1 MYLHEGCKWALH
13 ADDSGL
19 TEAAAR
25 FNAAAAAAAA
35 CGGRLILNLSFRN
48 PPQAAED
55 DREQNTN
62 QNKMKREL

>member
-1 MYLHEGCKWALH
+1 MYLHEGCEWALH

-25 FNAAAAAAAA
+25 FNAAAAA